1 MASRIKMWSLER
13 TIQSLEIH
21 YQDGHW
27 GLGLYSNALG
37 NEADPYDEDFYYCFV
52 PYPELEEA
60 MVSIYRLFGERN
72 EVAWL
77 LEYVQ
82 ERPLSGKRFSAEGH
96 GIGKTDERLPKR
108 GGLSSN

>member
-37 NEADPYDEDFYYCFV
+37 NEADPYDEDSTIVSFLTRSWKKPCF
-52 PYPELEEA
+52 LSIA
-60 MVSIYRLFGERN
+60 CLVSEMKL
-72 EVAWL
+72 
-77 LEYVQ
+77 
-82 ERPLSGKRFSAEGH
+82 
-96 GIGKTDERLPKR
+96 IGFLNMYKNDFIR
-108 GGLSSN
+108 